1 MPPMKNRRMPRL
13 GRVGL
18 AVVGLATVAVAA
30 PLAGWMT
37 STPIGAHWSQVVDDT
52 LTDLPQPLKVL
63 QLVYAYLAI
72 PALVLAFA
80 VLCWLTYRRSWR
92 AALTYAAVLLLT
104 NLSVQFVKLAP
115 LGLKPSSTS
124 LDPLSGHVG
133 VAAGVVLGWLLVAP
147 VRRHLRSEVL
157 SALVLVAVTSGVM
170 LAGWH
175 SPFQVLCPL
184 LFGMGWSLVGAAVL
198 ARGAAAAPTLRARTW
213 RDIAAIV
220 SGAVVV
226 GISTAVLLA
235 NAATFPHIGAGPVVL
250 AVCWTTGWCAVA
262 VGVVDLASTRI
273 PDPSAVAPLGTV
285 SPATADARRTT

>member
-1 MPPMKNRRMPRL
+1 VRPMKNRRMPRL
-13 GRVGL
+13 GRFRL

-37 STPIGAHWSQVVDDT
+37 STAIGAHWAQVVDDT
-52 LTDLPQPLKVL
+52 MTDLPQSLKVL

-72 PALVLAFA
+72 PTFVLAFA
-80 VLCWLTYRRSWR
+80 VLCWLTYRRSRR
-92 AALTYAAVLLLT
+92 AALTYAAVMLLT

-115 LGLKPSSTS
+115 LGLTPSSTS

-147 VRRHLRSEVL
+147 VTRHLRSEVL
-157 SALVLVAVTSGVM
+157 SAAVLVAVTSGVM

-198 ARGAAAAPTLRARTW
+198 AREAAAPTLRARTG

-235 NAATFPHIGAGPVVL
+235 DAATFPHVGAGPVVL

-273 PDPSAVAPLGTV
+273 RDPYAVAPLGTV

>member
-1 MPPMKNRRMPRL
+1 MRPMKNRRMPRL
-13 GRVGL
+13 GRFGL

-63 QLVYAYLAI
+63 QLVYAYLVI
-72 PALVLAFA
+72 PTLVLAFA
-80 VLCWLTYRRSWR
+80 VLCWLTYRRSRR
-92 AALTYAAVLLLT
+92 AALTYAAVMLLT

-115 LGLKPSSTS
+115 LGLTPSSTS

-147 VRRHLRSEVL
+147 VTPHLRSEVL
-157 SALVLVAVTSGVM
+157 SAAVLVAVTSGVM

-198 ARGAAAAPTLRARTW
+198 ARGAAPPTLRARTW
-213 RDIAAIV
+213 RDGAAIV

-235 NAATFPHIGAGPVVL
+235 DAATFPHLGAGPVVL

-273 PDPSAVAPLGTV
+273 PDPSAAAPLGTV